1 MSYFD
6 YQNGELNAERVPIS
20 RIASQ
25 VGTPFYCYSASTIEL
40 HYAAFADA
48 LNHMQSTICYA
59 VKANSNIA
67 VIRTLAQLGA
77 GADVVSD
84 GELIRA
90 LEAGVPPKKI
100 VFSGVGKT
108 ASELALALEKDILQ
122 INIESEPELE
132 RLNEVTQSLG
142 KSAQVAFR
150 INPNVDAGSH
160 DKISTGR
167 QEDKFGIEW
176 PKVSKVFSQATE
188 MEYIEPIGLAVHI
201 GSQLTDLVPF
211 RSAFLK
217 LHDLATG
224 LMAEGFEIK
233 RLDVGGGLG
242 ISYDGSPVSTSLEY
256 AQLVSE
262 ILGDLNCD
270 LLFEPGRVIIGDAG
284 ILVTKVIYVKKG
296 PTRTF
301 LIVDAA
307 MNDFLRPSLYGAQH
321 EILPI

>member
-1 MSYFD
+1 MSYFN

-20 RIASQ
+20 RIASE
-25 VGTPFYCYSASTIEL
+25 VGTPFYCYSTATIEL
-40 HYAAFADA
+40 HYAAFSDA
-48 LNHMQSTICYA
+48 LNQLQSTICYA

-67 VIRTLAQLGA
+67 VVRTLAQLGA

-108 ASELALALEKDILQ
+108 SSELALALEKDILQ

-167 QEDKFGIEW
+167 QEDKFGIEC
-176 PKVSKVFSQATE
+176 PKVSKVFSQAME
-188 MEYIEPIGLAVHI
+188 MKYIEPIGLAVHI

-217 LHDLATG
+217 LHDLATA

-242 ISYDGSPVSTSLEY
+242 ISYDGSPVPTS
-256 AQLVSE
+256 
-262 ILGDLNCD
+262 
-270 LLFEPGRVIIGDAG
+270 P
-284 ILVTKVIYVKKG
+284 
-296 PTRTF
+296 
-301 LIVDAA
+301 
-307 MNDFLRPSLYGAQH
+307 
-321 EILPI
+321 